1 MSKLYSIKRVFKW
14 YWSWN
19 NQPCIFT
26 CTLRGTRLVA
36 NKFFFLIFDRTIISE
51 NNRIELFYN
60 IQKVIEMILGRD
72 VYYYSVNKNRNMGT
86 RNLHIHVP
94 RSRSTRLYSFFFLF
108 LSFLFYFTSSRI
120 RYESNWHAPDAGN
133 DDEPTSMPVYL
144 LWFCLLSVYIFKCG
158 NTM

>member
-26 CTLRGTRLVA
+26 CTLRGTRLMA
-36 NKFFFLIFDRTIISE
+36 NNFFFLIFDRTIISE

-60 IQKVIEMILGRD
+60 IQKVIEIILGRD

-94 RSRSTRLYSFFFLF
+94 RSRSTRLYSFFFF
-108 LSFLFYFTSSRI
+108 FSLFYSTLQAVELDMNLTDTHQMPGTTMNQPAC
-120 RYESNWHAPDAGN
+120 RYICFGFA
-133 DDEPTSMPVYL
+133 Y
-144 LWFCLLSVYIFKCG
+144 
-158 NTM
+158 